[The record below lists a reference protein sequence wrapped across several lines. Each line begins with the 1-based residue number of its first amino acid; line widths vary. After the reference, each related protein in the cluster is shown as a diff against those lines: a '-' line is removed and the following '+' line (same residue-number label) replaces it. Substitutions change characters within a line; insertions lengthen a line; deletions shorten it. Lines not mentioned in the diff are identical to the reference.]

1 MNILQA
7 LLELR
12 SAAAGDGAGQP
23 ARRQLEQRVRQRAV
37 AFAARLIER
46 GHSRDA
52 AARQLGLC
60 ERTLRQWEQD
70 LREGEPAPPLALG
83 RPPADSGPEQ
93 QQAALNWLR
102 DIGPGVGVP
111 TLRTHFPDVSR
122 AELTELLHGY
132 RQLWQADNTRL
143 RHVLHWQRPGTVWAM
158 DFAEPAEPGGRTL
171 PPIDGRFPY
180 LLAVRDL
187 ASGYQLLWQPV
198 MATTADV
205 VIAAL
210 APFFMVCGTPWVLK
224 MDNGPAFLADDT
236 QRFLRRWQAC
246 SLFSPPYTPQYNGA
260 IEAAIGSLKTRTQR
274 LAEQA
279 GHSDFWTSLVVDAA
293 RQQANASARPRRLHG
308 ATPEEV
314 WHSRPP
320 LTAPERADFRA
331 SVAGFQDQA
340 RWDQHLPLAGE
351 LCRSDQAAVDRIALR
366 RALVAHDLLWF
377 RRRRIPA
384 PMERPKVT
392 LGG

>member
-1 MNILQA
+1 MNILQT
-7 LLELR
+7 LLELC
-12 SAAAGDGAGQP
+12 SAEASSGAGTGQQ
-23 ARRQLEQRVRQRAV
+23 RQLEQRVRRRAV

-46 GHSRDA
+46 GSSREE
-52 AARQLGLC
+52 AARRLGLC
-60 ERTLRQWEQD
+60 ERTLRQWEHDLGQD
-70 LREGEPAPPLALG
+70 RPPPPLG
-83 RPPADSGPEQ
+83 RPPADAGPEQ

-102 DIGPGVGVP
+102 DLGPGVGVP
-111 TLRTHFPDVSR
+111 ALRTHFPDVSR
-122 AELTELLHGY
+122 AELTELVHGY
-132 RQLWQADNTRL
+132 RQLWQAQNPRL
-143 RHVLHWQRPGTVWAM
+143 LHVLHWQRPGTVWAI
-158 DFAEPAEPGGRTL
+158 DFAEPAAPGGRTL
-171 PPIDGRFPY
+171 PPIDGRHPY

-198 MATTADV
+198 RAASADV

-210 APFFMVCGTPWVLK
+210 TPLFMICGSPWVLK
-224 MDNGPAFLADDT
+224 MDNGSAFIAEAT
-236 QRFLRRWQAC
+236 QRFLQRWQTL
-246 SLFSPPYTPQYNGA
+246 SLFSPPCRPQYNGS
-260 IEAAIGSLKTRTQR
+260 IEAAIGSLKTRTHR
-274 LAEQA
+274 LAVHT
-279 GHSDFWTSLVVDAA
+279 GHPDFWTGGVIEAA

-392 LGG
+392 LRG